1 MGTTM
6 TRDDLGATIILPN
19 ENPQL
24 AANHDSR
31 IDEHISINNF
41 WQSAEIIPL
50 LLFDKD
56 ILFVGPI
63 QENINIYHNAIE
75 I

>member
-41 WQSAEIIPL
+41 
-50 LLFDKD
+50 
-56 ILFVGPI
+56 
-63 QENINIYHNAIE
+63 
-75 I
+75 